1 MFILAKRRS
10 WEHFSTID
18 MNVYSLL
25 ISTVFMALGLD
36 VFIWVFP
43 FSILLWW
50 ISILIDK
57 KSWVHE
63 ILEKMSW
70 RNLTRWWNIT
80 IKGGKNHRERERGRE
95 VLLDSILRWLVNFYF
110 CKPSQ
115 IASLPK
121 KTLVHP
127 STINIAW

>member
-1 MFILAKRRS
+1 MFILAKWRS

-18 MNVYSLL
+18 MNFYSLL

-57 KSWVHE
+57 KS
-63 ILEKMSW
+63 
-70 RNLTRWWNIT
+70 
-80 IKGGKNHRERERGRE
+80 
-95 VLLDSILRWLVNFYF
+95 
-110 CKPSQ
+110 
-115 IASLPK
+115 
-121 KTLVHP
+121 
-127 STINIAW
+127 